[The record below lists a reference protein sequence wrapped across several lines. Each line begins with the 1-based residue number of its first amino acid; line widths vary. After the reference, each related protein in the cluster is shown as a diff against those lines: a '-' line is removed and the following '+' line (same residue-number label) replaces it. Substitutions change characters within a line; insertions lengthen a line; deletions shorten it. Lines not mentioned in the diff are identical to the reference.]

1 MLKAIGEMAQIKTRL
16 HSHLARHTFATYM
29 LSNEVPIE
37 RVGRMLGQKN
47 VRTTQRYAKVLAQD
61 VHDEFDKVAKKFNK
75 KK

>member
-1 MLKAIGEMAQIKTRL
+1 
-16 HSHLARHTFATYM
+16 M

-37 RVGRMLGQKN
+37 RVGKMLGQKN